1 MTFEEVLNV
10 IADIVVWTFEHVL
23 EPLGN
28 IPNVLFIILGFV
40 GLFTW
45 LNIQKK
51 YNKKAEEDGGLE

>member
-10 IADIVVWTFEHVL
+10 IAEIVVWTFEHLVV
-23 EPLGN
+23 PAGN

-40 GLFTW
+40 GLFMW

-51 YNKKAEEDGGLE
+51 YNKKAEEEGGLQ